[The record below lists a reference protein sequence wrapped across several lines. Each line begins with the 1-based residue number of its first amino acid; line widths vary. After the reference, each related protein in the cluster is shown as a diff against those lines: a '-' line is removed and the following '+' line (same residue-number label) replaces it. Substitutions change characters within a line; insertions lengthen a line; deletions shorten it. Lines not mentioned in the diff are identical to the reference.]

1 MAGERDNTAYNESI
15 VSAADKRSKKKKK
28 NGQIISISQGS
39 SAKSLRRKRNP
50 FIIMSVLFLTIV
62 LAGVAILMV
71 HFSAELD
78 EVNDK
83 INTQKM
89 LLEEMKEEETQ
100 YQMQIDKVLTDEYV
114 KNYAENVLHMTPVKN
129 AQKKFVFM
137 ASGDEG
143 KILDDRSGDNV
154 FTTIRNA
161 FSSTFM

>member
-89 LLEEMKEEETQ
+89 LLEETILGSNIVMNVS
-100 YQMQIDKVLTDEYV
+100 ID
-114 KNYAENVLHMTPVKN
+114 
-129 AQKKFVFM
+129 
-137 ASGDEG
+137 
-143 KILDDRSGDNV
+143 I
-154 FTTIRNA
+154 
-161 FSSTFM
+161 